1 MRAEPPNRRTAEP
14 PMTPT
19 HDFWSTLILLLLILD
34 PFGNMPVFLAVT
46 RQVPPRRRVWI
57 TLRESGIAY
66 LVLLAFMAGG
76 RRFLELLGLRQAS
89 LEVAG
94 GVILLLVAI
103 KMIFSSAE
111 TMFSERDLR
120 DPLIFPLAVP
130 LLAGPS
136 ALAAVLLFSSGT
148 GPVLAL
154 RIGALSAAVGV
165 TAALLLVAEQLSRLL
180 GEAVMRAAEKLMGL
194 IVSAIAVNMLLEG
207 VRSYFLMR

>member
-1 MRAEPPNRRTAEP
+1 
-14 PMTPT
+14 MTPP

-46 RQVPPRRRVWI
+46 RQVPGRRRAWI
-57 TLRESGIAY
+57 TLRESAIAY
-66 LVLLAFMAGG
+66 AVLLAFMAGG

-94 GVILLLVAI
+94 GVILLLLAI

-136 ALAAVLLFSSGT
+136 ALAAVLLFSSAS

-154 RIGALSAAVGV
+154 RIGALSAAVAI

>member
-1 MRAEPPNRRTAEP
+1 
-14 PMTPT
+14 MTPT

-46 RQVPPRRRVWI
+46 RQVPGRRRAWI
-57 TLRESGIAY
+57 TLRESAIAY
-66 LVLLAFMAGG
+66 AVLLAFMAGG

-136 ALAAVLLFSSGT
+136 ALAAVLLFSSAS

-154 RIGALSAAVGV
+154 RIGALSAAVAI

>member
-1 MRAEPPNRRTAEP
+1 
-14 PMTPT
+14 MTPT